1 MEDNELLNKQLRE
14 AEIAVVEAERTYGPE
29 NPEVA
34 EKLLKYASLLRQTHK
49 RTLDAVNV
57 EARAKAIRA
66 KMFAAEADEQKATAT
81 PLIKPVKTG
90 NNPTAYFG
98 LGSMVV
104 ALLALFINA
113 QYFVALAAISAA
125 LMVGDLVVS
134 RGTWWRAV
142 VSALFLL
149 SGWWAIQSVPPIM
162 LTNASPIDRLN
173 YSSENSD
180 VVAKVRNLGKPTQA
194 LIYNVCLPEGFTPVE
209 IGKPEWGR
217 VAAWKGPMRPT
228 TEAPEL
234 YLMVMNPPADVKKQF
249 RTYPTLKGAHDLVL
263 PYFFYMLQL
272 TEVKQNPAQ
281 FEQINGLQFVRLEYT
296 AKTDSDIPKKG
307 FVYVAKENNKLV
319 ALAGMDTVAFASETL
334 EPMEASVWTLIQ
346 QGNASDLDM

>member
-1 MEDNELLNKQLRE
+1 MEDDILLNKQLRE

-66 KMFAAEADEQKATAT
+66 KMFAAEAEEQASAT

-90 NNPTAYFG
+90 NNPTAYLG

-113 QYFVALAAISAA
+113 QYFAALASISTA
-125 LMVGDLVVS
+125 LMLGDLIVS
-134 RGTWWRAV
+134 RGTWWRAL
-142 VSALFLL
+142 VSILFLL

-180 VVAKVRNLGKPTQA
+180 VVSKVRNLGKPTQA
-194 LIYNVCLPEGFTPVE
+194 LIYNICLPEGFTPIE
-209 IGKPEWGR
+209 TGKPEWGR
-217 VAAWKGPMRPT
+217 VAAWKGPIRPT
-228 TEAPEL
+228 NEAPEL
-234 YLMVMNPPADVKKQF
+234 YLMVMHPPADVKKHF
-249 RTYPTLKGAHDLVL
+249 RNYPTLKGAHELVL

-281 FEQINGLQFVRLEYT
+281 FEHINGLQFVRLEYT
-296 AKTDSDIPKKG
+296 AKTDSDVQKKG
-307 FVYVAKENNKLV
+307 FVYVAKENNTLV
-319 ALAGMDTVAFASETL
+319 ALAGMDTGAFASETL
-334 EPMEASVWTLIQ
+334 EPMEASVWTLTQ
-346 QGNASDLDM
+346 QGRASDLE